1 MHLQKKLQSL
11 FLKQRAC
18 RPGLCLNIN
27 YPDIPAEKIKGV
39 KFTYQSN
46 VKFKDIFIK
55 RVDPRGRDYYWMDG
69 EYEVSSAGEDSDYA
83 AIKNGYISITPIQH
97 DMTDYKR
104 MDYYK
109 NLIGREFNLK

>member
-1 MHLQKKLQSL
+1 M
-11 FLKQRAC
+11 
-18 RPGLCLNIN
+18 
-27 YPDIPAEKIKGV
+27 PAEKIKGI
-39 KFTYQSN
+39 KFTHQGN

-69 EYEVSSAGEDSDYA
+69 EYEVSEVDEDSDYA
-83 AIKNGYISITPIQH
+83 ALKKGYISITPIQH

-109 NLIGREFNLK
+109 NLVGEDLNLKQY